1 MQSDML
7 RHLYPPCLSLLG
19 LTSATVLSRVLLCR
33 FPAISVIH
41 GFIHSFIYSL
51 VRTSIHSFIRSLICS
66 CSSLLSSYL
75 PHQLTLTALIIDI
88 QMCERSVYIKNLL
101 KKKPRKQR
109 MEEDLLYLLF
119 SPPMFKIVN
128 MSTTAAMCYYQL
140 VLTSGKGNTRLPVH
154 YHELVYHDSTPVIT
168 LLAMFTPKFFPNYT
182 RKCLWP
188 LW

>member
-51 VRTSIHSFIRSLICS
+51 VRASIHSFIRSLICS
-66 CSSLLSSYL
+66 CSSFLSSYL

-88 QMCERSVYIKNLL
+88 KICERSVYIKNF
-101 KKKPRKQR
+101 KKTRKQR
-109 MEEDLLYLLF
+109 MEEDLLYLFF
-119 SPPMFKIVN
+119 SPPYLR
-128 MSTTAAMCYYQL
+128 S
-140 VLTSGKGNTRLPVH
+140 LTCRRLPRC
-154 YHELVYHDSTPVIT
+154 VIT
-168 LLAMFTPKFFPNYT
+168 SS
-182 RKCLWP
+182 C
-188 LW
+188 